1 MKRVMVLCGL
11 LFVGGL
17 SISLAGMQ
25 VTTGPTATS
34 LSATKIE
41 KIKDN
46 LYMITGSNVNP
57 IEAFAGGNT
66 AVLVTETGVVVVDT
80 KLPGWGQVLVD
91 RIKTVTNKPITTI
104 INTHTH
110 GDHTGSNEF
119 FGTNVETIVQEN
131 TKANMARMDE
141 FKGAKARFLPKRTY
155 KDRLTIGVGK
165 DRIDLYHFGPAH
177 TSGDTFVV
185 FPALR
190 VMHVGDVFAW
200 KSLPYIDPANGGSV
214 LEHPKTLARAI
225 AAIKDVDT
233 VITGHIPLATL
244 NDLKVYADFSQDF
257 ADWAAAQVKAGK
269 TADEAV
275 AAYKV
280 PAKFVGYTPSVNG
293 TFGSPKDN
301 TQIAFR
307 ELGKK

>member
-1 MKRVMVLCGL
+1 MKRAMVLCGL
-11 LFVGGL
+11 LFVGGV
-17 SISLAGMQ
+17 SISLSGMQ
-25 VTTGPTATS
+25 VTTGPTAAS
-34 LSATKIE
+34 LAATKIE
-41 KIKDN
+41 RIKDN

-119 FGTNVETIVQEN
+119 FGINVETIVHEN

-141 FKGAKARFLPKRTY
+141 FKGDKAKFLPKRTY
-155 KDRLTIGVGK
+155 KDKLTIGMGK

-225 AAIKDVDT
+225 AAITDVDT
-233 VITGHIPLATL
+233 VITGHLPLATL
-244 NDLKVYADFSQDF
+244 NDLKVYADFSQD
-257 ADWAAAQVKAGK
+257 ADWARLSESRK
-269 TADEAV
+269 
-275 AAYKV
+275 
-280 PAKFVGYTPSVNG
+280 NG
-293 TFGSPKDN
+293 
-301 TQIAFR
+301 
-307 ELGKK
+307 